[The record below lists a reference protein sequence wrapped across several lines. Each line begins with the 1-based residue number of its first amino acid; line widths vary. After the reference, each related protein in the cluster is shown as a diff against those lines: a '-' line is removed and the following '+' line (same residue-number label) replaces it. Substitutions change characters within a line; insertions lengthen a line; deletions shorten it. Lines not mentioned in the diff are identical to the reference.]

1 VPQIQAPAAS
11 LQKPAMVP
19 ASRVVPRPLAAF
31 FKFVVAKIAPSLYCG
46 TELILPDMRPPMA
59 CMIAALA
66 LALPAASVGFQWAP
80 LVPMGRQLTPCARV
94 RPSLVTLRAV
104 EEQVRLHAHK

>member
-1 VPQIQAPAAS
+1 
-11 LQKPAMVP
+11 
-19 ASRVVPRPLAAF
+19 
-31 FKFVVAKIAPSLYCG
+31 
-46 TELILPDMRPPMA
+46 MRPPMA